1 MNTRGVYL
9 WKEWR
14 EQRTTIAVLALVFLV
29 GIATAAAWIPRE
41 LVRDP
46 LVLQWAVVLIVI
58 ATVMSI
64 GSDLFARERQHGALS
79 FLERVPRGL
88 ESAFRGK
95 LIFFAIALSVAL
107 AFGLALTCCAALART
122 GELPRG
128 LFDVA
133 LPWIPMVTI
142 GTSLWVLALSAC
154 MPSSALTLPATALFL
169 AIFAWPAL
177 LAVCG
182 VELFRPTSTESAIF
196 FASCAMGAPITAWAS
211 FVIGSRRGS
220 SRARAALVGTCVA
233 APFFLPAWIWA
244 GVRYVEVEHAPF
256 EILCAWVGPNA
267 RYAFLDVARRERSG
281 ASYVEDAWSGRI
293 SAVTVDLER
302 GSWRLQGEFD
312 SSAFLDSDGHYHRQ
326 LLLGTSPRRFL
337 ALQQGPSLC
346 EVRAIVDTS
355 TSLELPPEDARF
367 GSVDEP
373 STADFGLTADPPSYW
388 IRWAGL
394 GQVLSFWFPGDT
406 ARHEI
411 FRDPSRNLVVERARL
426 LPDHPNMMSDVRIRP
441 GRWLARD
448 GHAWMFVDP
457 VSGASEPATC
467 IANKEQLGSSI
478 DDGRFVLI
486 ARDGLCVL
494 DPDTGAREPIHIVGC
509 MNTVQWLTG
518 ANGGWSP
525 PIAHDSST
533 VVIAVEVRRRGI
545 GVLDLRTRE
554 LRVIAECP
562 SEQVEVLATTPEQ
575 ALTSEGGDVIARYD
589 LHTGRRVEL
598 FSTSALR

>member
-1 MNTRGVYL
+1 MNTRGSYL

-14 EQRTTIAVLALVFLV
+14 EQRATIAVLALVLLG
-29 GIATAAAWIPRE
+29 GIGAVAAFIPRE
-41 LVRDP
+41 LERDP

-64 GSDLFARERQHGALS
+64 GSDLFARERQQGALA

-95 LIFFAIALSVAL
+95 LLFFGTTLLAAIA
-107 AFGLALTCCAALART
+107 FGGALTCCAVLART
-122 GELPRG
+122 GEWPRG

-133 LPWIPMVTI
+133 LPWIPIVAI

-169 AIFAWPAL
+169 AVFAWPAL

-182 VELFRPTSTESAIF
+182 VELFRPTSTESVIF
-196 FASCAMGAPITAWAS
+196 FVLCATGAPISAWAS

-244 GVRYVEVEHAPF
+244 GIRYVEVERAPF
-256 EILCAWVGPNA
+256 EILCAWIGPNA

-281 ASYVEDAWSGRI
+281 ASYVEAAWSGRI

-302 GSWRLQGEFD
+302 GSWRCQGEFD
-312 SSAFLDSDGHYHRQ
+312 SSAFLDSDSHYHRQ
-326 LLLGTSPRRFL
+326 ALLGTSARRFL
-337 ALQQGPSLC
+337 ALQEGPSLS
-346 EVRAIVDTS
+346 EMRAIVDTS
-355 TSLELPPEDARF
+355 TSRELPPGDAGF

-373 STADFGLTADPPSYW
+373 STADFGLTSEPPSYR

-394 GQVLSFWFPGDT
+394 GQVISIWFPGDT
-406 ARHEI
+406 VRREI
-411 FRDPSRNLVVERARL
+411 FRDPSRDLVIERARL
-426 LPDHPNMMSDVRIRP
+426 LPDDPGIMSDVRIRP

-457 VSGASEPATC
+457 VSGAREPATC
-467 IANKEQLGSSI
+467 IASKEQLGSSI

-494 DPDTGAREPIHIVGC
+494 DPDTGAREPIRIVGC
-509 MNTVQWLTG
+509 MNTVQWLTRP
-518 ANGGWSP
+518 AGGWSP

-533 VVIAVEVRRRGI
+533 VVIAANVRRRGI
-545 GVLDLRTRE
+545 GLLDLRARE

-562 SEQVEVLATTPEQ
+562 SEHVELLATTPEQ

-589 LHTGRRVEL
+589 LHTGQRSEL
-598 FSTSALR
+598 FSTNALR